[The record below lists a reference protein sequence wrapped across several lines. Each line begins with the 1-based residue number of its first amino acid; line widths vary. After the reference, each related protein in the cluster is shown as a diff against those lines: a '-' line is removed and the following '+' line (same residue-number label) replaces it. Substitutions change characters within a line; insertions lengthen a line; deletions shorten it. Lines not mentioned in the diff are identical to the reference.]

1 MKLVSNFLYS
11 IKQGVKSTFKN
22 KTMSL
27 LSVISVTAVLI
38 ILGIVISIVTNINEF
53 IKVTKDEINEVRVVI
68 DSTISVEERERVKE
82 DILNISE
89 VEKAEYK
96 KKEESFNE
104 MKKSW
109 GEDSY
114 LLDGIKNPLDDYF
127 LVTVD
132 NTEKINSIETD
143 LKKIDGVKDIEY
155 HQDIMENFLS
165 VSNTVK
171 KFGGLLIVFLLL
183 ICLVLISNTIKSKV
197 YSKKEE
203 IQIIKYVGG
212 SNTFI
217 IAPFVVEG
225 FVIGLVGSVVA
236 IGSCIA
242 IYDYSI
248 ARIMDFNSQLLE
260 TTMLSMNEIAIYLVP
275 VLLVIGLSI
284 GILGSI
290 ISVKKYIRV

>member
-127 LVTVD
+127 LATVD